1 MRVLIT
7 KETVP
12 EAFNLFCNNQRIRLL
27 KLAFICFE
35 KVDFALPHT
44 RFDWIFFTSPR
55 SVAFFLDNIADVD
68 IMKKVNIACIGN
80 TTKESIEKYGLTV
93 QFTGVNSGDPHRIA
107 EEFKNRIGESK
118 VLFPQSNRSNR
129 SIQQFLTS
137 AQIIDVIVYKT
148 ELIQKKITDTYDVVI
163 FTSPSNVDGFLLEN
177 IIPIEISAVISWGKT
192 TSKKLKENN
201 IPIHQ
206 ELKTSSFEEL
216 QKVMQRL
223 LTI

>member
-1 MRVLIT
+1 MRVLVT
-7 KETVP
+7 KQSVP
-12 EAFNLFCNNQRIRLL
+12 NDFLVFCNNQKI
-27 KLAFICFE
+27 KLDLQAFIRFE
-35 KVDFALPHT
+35 KVDFTLPDAQ
-44 RFDWIFFTSPR
+44 FDWIFFTSPR

-107 EEFKNRIGESK
+107 EEFKNGIGESK

-129 SIQQFLTS
+129 SIQQALNS
-137 AQIIDVIVYKT
+137 SQIIDLIVYKT
-148 ELIQKKITDTYDVVI
+148 LLVQKKISDSYDVII

-177 IIPIEISAVISWGKT
+177 TVAKQTKTIISWGKT
-192 TSKKLKENN
+192 TSKKLRDKN
-201 IPIHQ
+201 IQIHQ
-206 ELKTSSFEEL
+206 ELKTSSFDEL